1 MKKIIFLLLTGAI
14 FSQARIGEMR
24 SVTSSLDVRD
34 IRAFENQIFLAT
46 GGGLASYNPNS
57 KEYKVFTRD
66 NGLIDTDLTTLNV
79 GPNGNIWIGS
89 DKCIQV
95 WDPKNQ
101 LIINWFE
108 LDIEKVSG
116 FSNYKGMVYSST
128 KQNDVWGITEFIFSN
143 GKIYYRDFYSRN
155 DIQNISNIIT
165 FGDKIILHVGKN
177 LIAGNPH
184 KEHLINW
191 INPYS
196 DLSGEVKA
204 ININNGNMVVVSSK
218 AAYLLKN
225 GDIPKTLITDHKNLS
240 LIRHIE
246 VIDDQNF
253 IAISDSVLF
262 NLSKDKIEKKYSNV
276 LLKFSAI
283 ADYNSQSWV
292 GTEIGF
298 GEINDGK
305 FQLIVDNQP
314 YINSSDVIFLSG
326 SDKYLIASKKGISLS
341 GWTNLSVKNY
351 LDQNLDKLS
360 LKNIGFDLGKY
371 FSEIIYL
378 DSIVYLGMYYSSS
391 AGIASFDISNELK
404 LDNMLIKNK
413 DMSLNGFHFFVLDL
427 TLDQQNNL
435 WAISKN
441 NKMKPITIIKGEE
454 YRYISL
460 EESNYFL
467 SDHLNTITVDNYNR
481 LWIGSPDGLIM
492 YKYDGDVMSP
502 SGEVWLKEN
511 IDPGLSKRI
520 PFDINVSQKNRLWIL
535 TSIGLIYKDLQVS
548 ESTPVIKTGPLSAQ
562 GYLNPYFPN
571 ILFND
576 RSKIRFDSR
585 GNIWL
590 TTHSNGVFILTE
602 DGEYWPD
609 INGLN
614 SSNSNLLS
622 NHVND
627 ISFDSKNGLAYV
639 ATDKG
644 ISIIKIPYANEKKSY
659 QYVEIFPSPFIIP
672 NIKPLTID
680 GLKDNSEIKIMTLNG
695 IVIRTIS
702 KSEVTGYQA
711 YWDGL
716 DDNGNLVGSGVYLI
730 AIYSKNATTIEK
742 IAVIRG

>member
-14 FSQARIGEMR
+14 FSQARIGEIR

-34 IRAFENQIFLAT
+34 IRAFENQIFFAT

-66 NGLIDTDLTTLNV
+66 NGLIDTDLNTLNV

-128 KQNDVWGITEFIFSN
+128 KQNGIWGITEFIFSN

-165 FGDKIILHVGKN
+165 FGDKIILHVGKK
-177 LIAGNPH
+177 LIVGNPH

-196 DLSGEVKA
+196 DLNGEIKA

-225 GDIPKTLITDHKNLS
+225 GDIPKTLISDHKNLS
-240 LIRHIE
+240 LISHIE
-246 VIDDQNF
+246 VIDDQSF
-253 IAISDSVLF
+253 IAISDSIFF
-262 NLSKDKIEKKYSNV
+262 NVSKDKIEKKYSNEF
-276 LLKFSAI
+276 LNFSAI
-283 ADYNSQSWV
+283 TNYNSQSWV

-305 FQLIVDNQP
+305 FQLIANNQP
-314 YINSSDVIFLSG
+314 YINSSDVIFFSG

-378 DSIVYLGMYYSSS
+378 DSIVYLGMYYSTS

-454 YRYISL
+454 YRYISS
-460 EESNYFL
+460 EESKYFL
-467 SDHLNTITVDNYNR
+467 SDHLNTITYDNYNR
-481 LWIGSPDGLIM
+481 
-492 YKYDGDVMSP
+492 
-502 SGEVWLKEN
+502 
-511 IDPGLSKRI
+511 
-520 PFDINVSQKNRLWIL
+520 
-535 TSIGLIYKDLQVS
+535 
-548 ESTPVIKTGPLSAQ
+548 
-562 GYLNPYFPN
+562 
-571 ILFND
+571 
-576 RSKIRFDSR
+576 
-585 GNIWL
+585 
-590 TTHSNGVFILTE
+590 
-602 DGEYWPD
+602 
-609 INGLN
+609 
-614 SSNSNLLS
+614 
-622 NHVND
+622 
-627 ISFDSKNGLAYV
+627 
-639 ATDKG
+639 
-644 ISIIKIPYANEKKSY
+644 
-659 QYVEIFPSPFIIP
+659 
-672 NIKPLTID
+672 
-680 GLKDNSEIKIMTLNG
+680 
-695 IVIRTIS
+695 
-702 KSEVTGYQA
+702 
-711 YWDGL
+711 
-716 DDNGNLVGSGVYLI
+716 
-730 AIYSKNATTIEK
+730 
-742 IAVIRG
+742 